1 MGVLPPAVDGSDRFD
16 AAAIEALYRTHGGLA
31 LRRARSILG
40 NEDDARDAIQN
51 IFTRLLLKPE
61 SFQGRSRP
69 ATFLYAVTTNHCL
82 ATLRDRKNRRRIV
95 DDHVAPSLARSQA
108 PTGDHRNELRLL
120 LARLSDD
127 VAQVVVYY
135 YIDEMSQDQIA
146 EVLGIGRRAVAAAL
160 ALATHTARTAAQ
172 EHDHV

>member
-1 MGVLPPAVDGSDRFD
+1 MSVLPPATDGSDRFD
-16 AAAIEALYRTHGGLA
+16 AAAIEALYRSHGGLA

-40 NEDDARDAIQN
+40 SEDDARDAIQN
-51 IFTRLLLKPE
+51 IFTKLLTKPD

-95 DDHVAPSLARSQA
+95 EDHVAPSLARAQA
-108 PTGDHRNELRLL
+108 PAGDHRNELRLL
-120 LARLSDD
+120 LARLPDD
-127 VAQVVVYY
+127 VAHVVVYY
-135 YIDEMSQDQIA
+135 YIDEMTQDQIA

-160 ALATHTARTAAQ
+160 ALATETARKAAQ
-172 EHDHV
+172 EHHV